1 MRPSPNLPFRIK
13 RILTK
18 KLLKTSL
25 IFLAAFFF
33 LTQFSFAS
41 SLYPDSSE
49 NKNVMVGLAL
59 SGGGAR
65 GIAHIGVLMALE
77 KENIPIDL
85 IAGSSMGSIVGG
97 LWASGFSGRQLKAL
111 VDQINWITIFQ
122 QSPEPRDIW
131 LSQRYG
137 LMEPLVR
144 IHFQFWKISI
154 PYGLN
159 NGQRISEEL
168 FRKSA
173 PANFAARSNFD
184 SLKVPYRAMAVD
196 VREGKVYALGSGS
209 LAQAMRSSMAI
220 PLLFYPALFD
230 NKLMV
235 DGGVLDVLPTDEAR
249 RMGAD
254 ILIAVDVTEKP
265 NPKREP
271 ANLLDIASNTID
283 IMIDDQMERNARLAD
298 VLIQPPIGQH
308 PDTQYSGLDSLIDLG
323 YQAAKQKMP
332 EIKRL
337 LNTGMNQ
344 KKNFPR
350 TLNKDGLGQA
360 KIARINIIGHKL
372 ASDNS
377 TILTATNRIG
387 DKPTSGFVKPGIIA
401 SYFPLK
407 EGYLYNMDLA
417 LAGVENLYATGLF
430 QNVWLEL
437 ENSGALDVII
447 NIHYMQLS
455 TRTIGIGANYY
466 SDNGAN
472 AFAQIVPFN
481 FFGLGARFMPFLQYG
496 ELRKRAGL
504 EIANNRFFSTAFI
517 FNGAGYY
524 ENNSPNLY
532 DAEGDRTDQLKYKR
546 AIGQL
551 SFGLQPGKKLLF
563 NLGLRYQRVWLK
575 ENLTLSQNAVTH
587 QYWSLYGNL
596 LLDTR
601 DNRYFPSRGG
611 QLSLQGE
618 SLLNNYSAK
627 QNYRKLLASLDWT
640 QTIRKRHSLTPF
652 TELGLSQNELP
663 VYEKFRI
670 GGPKFLPGYHREEVW
685 VDNFFA
691 AGVNYRFRFYKK
703 FNFQVN
709 WGIANIFEK
718 RTDFQFSN
726 FTNGMAVGLSASSP
740 VGPVAISYGWSEKK
754 RDQFYFSLG
763 YNF

>member
-1 MRPSPNLPFRIK
+1 MKASSDLSFQIQHIFTEK
-13 RILTK
+13 IFYL
-18 KLLKTSL
+18 SF

-41 SLYPDSSE
+41 SPYPDGSGNE
-49 NKNVMVGLAL
+49 NIKVGQAL

-77 KENIPIDL
+77 EENIPMDL

-97 LWASGFSGRQLKAL
+97 LWAAGYTGKELKEL
-111 VDQINWITIFQ
+111 VDQINWINIFQ
-122 QSPEPRDIW
+122 QSPEPRDVW

-168 FRKSA
+168 FRRSA

-184 SLKVPYRAMAVD
+184 SLKVPYRAMSVD
-196 VREGKVYALGSGS
+196 VREGKVYALGKGG

-220 PLLFYPALFD
+220 PLLFYPALY
-230 NKLMV
+230 NGKLMV

-271 ANLLDIASNTID
+271 ANLLDIAYNTID
-283 IMIDDQMERNARLAD
+283 IMIDDQMERNAWLAD

-323 YQAAKQKMP
+323 YKAAKQKMP

-337 LNTGMNQ
+337 IAARMNQ
-344 KKNFPR
+344 MKSSER
-350 TLNKDGLGQA
+350 LLNKDALSQA
-360 KIARINIIGHKL
+360 TIAQINIIGHKL

-377 TILTATNRIG
+377 TILTSKNRIG

-437 ENSGALDVII
+437 ENSGAQNVII

-466 SDNGAN
+466 SDIGAN
-472 AFAQIVPFN
+472 SFAQIVPFN
-481 FFGLGARFMPFLQYG
+481 FFGMGARFMPFLQYG

-524 ENNSPNLY
+524 ENNLLKLY
-532 DAEGDRTDQLKYKR
+532 NVDGHKIDQLKYER

-551 SFGLQPGKKLLF
+551 CFGLQPDKKVLL
-563 NLGLRYQRVWLK
+563 NLGLRGQRVWLK
-575 ENLTLSQNAVTH
+575 ENLSLSQSAVTH

-596 LLDTR
+596 LFDNR
-601 DNRYFPSRGG
+601 DNRYFPVKGSR
-611 QLSLQGE
+611 LSLKGE
-618 SLLNNYSAK
+618 WLLNHYSAG
-627 QNYRKLLASLDWT
+627 QNYRKVLAGLDWT
-640 QTIRKRHSLTPF
+640 VTVWKRHSLTPF

-670 GGPKFLPGYHREEVW
+670 GGPTILPGYHREEVW
-685 VDNFFA
+685 ANNFAA
-691 AGVNYRFRFYKK
+691 AGVDYRFRFYKK

-709 WGIANIFEK
+709 WGMANIFTK

-740 VGPVAISYGWSEKK
+740 VGPVAISYGLSEKK
-754 RDQFYFSLG
+754 RDQLYFSLG
-763 YNF
+763 YDF